1 VSQYQSI
8 DPALASWAQANSIH
22 WFSEYQDVEV
32 RVFNLN
38 ANSGGHVQVSVD
50 VPIDQQTVVRVGQ
63 NRRGLSRL
71 HRRAEF
77 PTSVLTL
84 TETLD
89 RVLRVANDWLAE
101 DQIG

>member
-22 WFSEYQDVEV
+22 WFLEYHDVEV
-32 RVFNLN
+32 RKFYLN
-38 ANSGGHVQVSVD
+38 ADSPGRIHFSVD
-50 VPIDQQTVVRVGQ
+50 VPMDQQTVVRIGQ

-101 DQIG
+101 DKFG

>member
-1 VSQYQSI
+1 MSQYQSV
-8 DPALASWAQANSIH
+8 DPALAEWAKAHSIR
-22 WFSEYQDVEV
+22 WFLEYQDVEV
-32 RVFNLN
+32 RKFYLN
-38 ANSGGHVQVSVD
+38 ADSSGRVIVSVD
-50 VPIDQQTVVRVGQ
+50 VPQDQQTVVRVGQ

-89 RVLRVANDWLAE
+89 RVLRVANEWLAE